1 MTCFILLCIILALLM
16 TFGFGCIFNEDVQDL
31 IVYSFMENSIEDFI
45 RHHLGKIIVF
55 ITAVLMLLT
64 IGAYV
69 EIL

>member
-1 MTCFILLCIILALLM
+1 MTCVILLCIILALFM
-16 TFGFGCIFNEDVQDL
+16 TFGFGCIFSEDVQDS
-31 IVYSFMENSIEDFI
+31 IVHSFMENNIEDFI
-45 RHHLGKIIVF
+45 RHHLGKSIVF